1 MLHSRHRSKIDDS
14 MEKRLTQIINMVRN
28 FLFSSANREFL
39 TFFFFL
45 VLSSIFWLM
54 TALNETYEREI
65 GVPAYLVNIPK
76 NVVVTS
82 DMEDTVRVTVR
93 DKGFAL
99 LAYTYGEGIRPI
111 NVNFQSAITR
121 QSGYGVVSSQE
132 LMKMVNQRFSG
143 SSKIVQVKPD
153 RLDFHYNYG
162 LSRQV
167 SVKMAGN
174 VVPGKSFYLA
184 RTRFWPE
191 KVTVYGS
198 KQALDS
204 LRFVKT
210 VPINITNF
218 NDTVLRTVALETIKG
233 VKIVP
238 NTVRIGLYPD
248 ILTEENIEVPITA
261 VNMPEGKVLRTF
273 PQRVTVNFIVGASM
287 FRSIS
292 PEQFAVVVDYN
303 EIIDHPSDKCSIHL
317 RETPQGVRNARLK
330 MTQVDYL
337 IEEQ

>member
-1 MLHSRHRSKIDDS
+1 

-45 VLSSIFWLM
+45 VLSTIFWLM

-76 NVVVTS
+76 NVVITS

-111 NVNFQSAITR
+111 NVNFQSVITR

-132 LMKMVNQRFSG
+132 LMKMINQRFSG

-167 SVKMAGN
+167 SVKMSGH

-261 VNMPEGKVLRTF
+261 INMPEGKVLRTF

>member
-1 MLHSRHRSKIDDS
+1 
-14 MEKRLTQIINMVRN
+14 MVRN

-45 VLSSIFWLM
+45 VLSTIFWLM

-82 DMEDTVRVTVR
+82 DMEDTVRITVR

-132 LMKMVNQRFSG
+132 LMKMINQRFSG

-167 SVKMAGN
+167 SVKMSGH

-238 NTVRIGLYPD
+238 NSVRIGLYPD

-261 VNMPEGKVLRTF
+261 INMPEGKVLRTF

>member
-1 MLHSRHRSKIDDS
+1 

-45 VLSSIFWLM
+45 VLSTIFWLM

-121 QSGYGVVSSQE
+121 QSGYGVVSLQE
-132 LMKMVNQRFSG
+132 LMKMINQRFSG

-167 SVKMAGN
+167 SVKMSGH

-292 PEQFAVVVDYN
+292 SEQFAVVVDYN

>member
-1 MLHSRHRSKIDDS
+1 M
-14 MEKRLTQIINMVRN
+14 
-28 FLFSSANREFL
+28 
-39 TFFFFL
+39 
-45 VLSSIFWLM
+45 LSSIFWLM
-54 TALNETYEREI
+54 TALNETYEREVS
-65 GVPAYLVNIPK
+65 VPAYLVNVPK
-76 NVVVTS
+76 NVVITS

-99 LAYTYGEGIRPI
+99 LAYIYGEGVRPI
-111 NVNFQSAITR
+111 NINFQSFVTR
-121 QSGYGVVSSQE
+121 QSGYGVVPSQE

-143 SSKIVQVKPD
+143 ASKVVQVKPD
-153 RLDFHYNYG
+153 RLDFYYNYG

-167 SVKMAGN
+167 PVKMAGV

-191 KVTVYGS
+191 TVTVYGS
-198 KQALDS
+198 KQTLDS
-204 LRFVKT
+204 LRYVKT

-218 NDTVLRTVALETIKG
+218 NDTVVKTVALEKIKG

-238 NTVRIGLYPD
+238 NIVRIGLYPD
-248 ILTEENIEVPITA
+248 ILTEETIEVPVTA
-261 VNMPEGKVLRTF
+261 VNMPEGKVLRSF

-292 PEQFAVVVDYN
+292 SDQFAVVVDYN
-303 EIIDHPSDKCSIHL
+303 ELIEHPSDKCNIHL
-317 RETPQGVRNARLK
+317 RQCPQGVRNARLQ

>member
-1 MLHSRHRSKIDDS
+1 

-45 VLSSIFWLM
+45 VLSTIFWLM

-132 LMKMVNQRFSG
+132 LMKMINQRFSG

-167 SVKMAGN
+167 SVKMSGH

-261 VNMPEGKVLRTF
+261 INMPEGKVLRTF

-303 EIIDHPSDKCSIHL
+303 EIVDHPSDKCSIHL

>member
-1 MLHSRHRSKIDDS
+1 
-14 MEKRLTQIINMVRN
+14 MVRN

-45 VLSSIFWLM
+45 VLSTIFWLM

-132 LMKMVNQRFSG
+132 LMKMINQRFSG

-167 SVKMAGN
+167 SVKMSGH

-261 VNMPEGKVLRTF
+261 INMPEGKVLRTF

-317 RETPQGVRNARLK
+317 RETPQGVLNARLK

>member
-1 MLHSRHRSKIDDS
+1 

-45 VLSSIFWLM
+45 VLSTIFWLM

-132 LMKMVNQRFSG
+132 LMKMINQRFSG

-167 SVKMAGN
+167 SVKMSGH

-238 NTVRIGLYPD
+238 NTVRIGFYPD

-261 VNMPEGKVLRTF
+261 INMPEGKVLRTF

-330 MTQVDYL
+330 MTHVDYL

>member
-1 MLHSRHRSKIDDS
+1 M
-14 MEKRLTQIINMVRN
+14 TQIINMVRN

-45 VLSSIFWLM
+45 VLSTIFWLM

-132 LMKMVNQRFSG
+132 LMKMINQRFSG

-167 SVKMAGN
+167 SVKMYGH

-261 VNMPEGKVLRTF
+261 INMPEGKVLRTF

>member
-1 MLHSRHRSKIDDS
+1 M
-14 MEKRLTQIINMVRN
+14 TQIINMVRN

-45 VLSSIFWLM
+45 VLSTIFWLM

-76 NVVVTS
+76 NVVITS

-132 LMKMVNQRFSG
+132 LMKMINQRFSG

>member
-1 MLHSRHRSKIDDS
+1 

-45 VLSSIFWLM
+45 VLSTIFWLM

-132 LMKMVNQRFSG
+132 LMKMINQRFSG

-167 SVKMAGN
+167 SVKMAGH

-261 VNMPEGKVLRTF
+261 INMPEGKVLRTF

-330 MTQVDYL
+330 MTHVDYL

>member
-1 MLHSRHRSKIDDS
+1 M
-14 MEKRLTQIINMVRN
+14 
-28 FLFSSANREFL
+28 
-39 TFFFFL
+39 
-45 VLSSIFWLM
+45 LSSIFWLM
-54 TALNETYEREI
+54 TALNETYEREVS
-65 GVPAYLVNIPK
+65 VPAYLVNVPK
-76 NVVVTS
+76 NVVITS

-99 LAYTYGEGIRPI
+99 LAYIYGEGVRPI
-111 NVNFQSAITR
+111 NINFQSFVTR
-121 QSGYGVVSSQE
+121 QSGYGVVPSQE

-143 SSKIVQVKPD
+143 ASKVVQVKPD
-153 RLDFHYNYG
+153 RLDFYYNYG
-162 LSRQV
+162 QSRQV
-167 SVKMAGN
+167 PVKMAGV

-191 KVTVYGS
+191 TVTVYGS
-198 KQALDS
+198 KQTLDS
-204 LRFVKT
+204 LRYVKT

-218 NDTVLRTVALETIKG
+218 NDTVVKTVALEKIKG

-248 ILTEENIEVPITA
+248 ILTEETIEVPVTA
-261 VNMPEGKVLRTF
+261 VNMPEGKVLRSF

-292 PEQFAVVVDYN
+292 SDQFAVVVDYN
-303 EIIDHPSDKCSIHL
+303 ELIKHPSDKCNIHL
-317 RETPQGVRNARLK
+317 RQCPQGVRNARLQ

>member
-1 MLHSRHRSKIDDS
+1 

-45 VLSSIFWLM
+45 VLSTIFWLM

-121 QSGYGVVSSQE
+121 QSSYGVVSSQE
-132 LMKMVNQRFSG
+132 LMKMINQRFSG

-167 SVKMAGN
+167 SVKMAGH

-261 VNMPEGKVLRTF
+261 INMPEGKVLRTF

>member
-1 MLHSRHRSKIDDS
+1 
-14 MEKRLTQIINMVRN
+14 MVRN

-45 VLSSIFWLM
+45 VLSTIFWLM

-132 LMKMVNQRFSG
+132 LMKMINQRFSG

-167 SVKMAGN
+167 SVKMSGH

-218 NDTVLRTVALETIKG
+218 NDTVLRTVALETIRG

-330 MTQVDYL
+330 MTHVDYL

>member
-1 MLHSRHRSKIDDS
+1 

-45 VLSSIFWLM
+45 VLSTIFWLM

-132 LMKMVNQRFSG
+132 LMKMINQRFSG

-167 SVKMAGN
+167 SVKMAGH

-248 ILTEENIEVPITA
+248 ILTDENIEVPITA
-261 VNMPEGKVLRTF
+261 INMPEGKVLRTF

>member
-1 MLHSRHRSKIDDS
+1 M
-14 MEKRLTQIINMVRN
+14 TQIINMVRN

-45 VLSSIFWLM
+45 VLSTIFWLM

-132 LMKMVNQRFSG
+132 LMKMINQRFSG

-167 SVKMAGN
+167 SVKMSGH

-248 ILTEENIEVPITA
+248 ILTEENIEVSITA
-261 VNMPEGKVLRTF
+261 INMPEGKVLRTF

>member
-1 MLHSRHRSKIDDS
+1 
-14 MEKRLTQIINMVRN
+14 MVRN

-45 VLSSIFWLM
+45 VLSTIFWLM

-132 LMKMVNQRFSG
+132 LMKMINQRFSG

-167 SVKMAGN
+167 SVKMSGH

-261 VNMPEGKVLRTF
+261 INMPEGKVLRTF
-273 PQRVTVNFIVGASM
+273 PQLVTVNFIVGASM

>member
-1 MLHSRHRSKIDDS
+1 

-45 VLSSIFWLM
+45 VLSTIFWLM

-132 LMKMVNQRFSG
+132 LMKMINQRFSG

-167 SVKMAGN
+167 SVKMAGH

-261 VNMPEGKVLRTF
+261 INMPEGKVLRTF

-292 PEQFAVVVDYN
+292 SEQFAVVVDYN
-303 EIIDHPSDKCSIHL
+303 ETIDHPSDKCSIHL

>member
-1 MLHSRHRSKIDDS
+1 
-14 MEKRLTQIINMVRN
+14 MEKRLMQIFNMVRN
-28 FLFSSANREFL
+28 FLFSSANKEFL

-54 TALNETYEREI
+54 TALNETYEKEI

-76 NVVVTS
+76 NVVITS

-99 LAYTYGEGIRPI
+99 LTYIYGEGVRPI
-111 NVNFQSAITR
+111 NVNFQSYVTR

-132 LMKMVNQRFSG
+132 LMKMINQRFNG
-143 SSKIVQVKPD
+143 SSKVVQVKPD
-153 RLDFHYNYG
+153 RLDFYYNYG
-162 LSRQV
+162 LSRQIP
-167 SVKMAGN
+167 VKMAGH
-174 VVPGKSFYLA
+174 VVPSKSFYLA

-191 KVTVYGS
+191 NVTVYGS
-198 KQALDS
+198 KKALDS

-218 NDTVLRTVALETIKG
+218 NDTVLRTVALEKIKG

-248 ILTEENIEVPITA
+248 ILTEENIDVPITA
-261 VNMPEGKVLRTF
+261 INMPEGRVLRTF
-273 PQRVTVNFIVGASM
+273 PQRVKVNFIVGASM

-292 PEQFAVVVDYN
+292 PDQFAIVVDYN
-303 EIIDHPSDKCSIHL
+303 ELIQHPSDKCNIHL
-317 RETPQGVRNARLK
+317 RQTPQGVRNARLQ

>member
-1 MLHSRHRSKIDDS
+1 
-14 MEKRLTQIINMVRN
+14 MVRN

-45 VLSSIFWLM
+45 VLSTIFWLM

-132 LMKMVNQRFSG
+132 LMKMINQRFSG

-191 KVTVYGS
+191 KVTIYGS

-261 VNMPEGKVLRTF
+261 INMPEGKVLRTF

>member
-1 MLHSRHRSKIDDS
+1 
-14 MEKRLTQIINMVRN
+14 MVRN

-45 VLSSIFWLM
+45 VLSTIFWLM

-121 QSGYGVVSSQE
+121 QSGYGIVSSQE
-132 LMKMVNQRFSG
+132 LMKMINQRFSG

-167 SVKMAGN
+167 SVKMSGH

>member
-1 MLHSRHRSKIDDS
+1 

-45 VLSSIFWLM
+45 VLSTIFWLM

-132 LMKMVNQRFSG
+132 LMKMINQRFSG

-167 SVKMAGN
+167 SVKMSGH

-218 NDTVLRTVALETIKG
+218 NDTVLRTVALETIKD

-261 VNMPEGKVLRTF
+261 INMPEGKVLRTF

>member
-1 MLHSRHRSKIDDS
+1 
-14 MEKRLTQIINMVRN
+14 MVRN

-45 VLSSIFWLM
+45 VLSTIFWLM

-132 LMKMVNQRFSG
+132 LMKMINQRFSG

-238 NTVRIGLYPD
+238 NIVRIGLYPD

>member
-1 MLHSRHRSKIDDS
+1 M
-14 MEKRLTQIINMVRN
+14 TQIINMVRN

-45 VLSSIFWLM
+45 VLSTIFWLM

-121 QSGYGVVSSQE
+121 QSGYGIVSSQE
-132 LMKMVNQRFSG
+132 LMKMINQRFSG

-167 SVKMAGN
+167 SVKMSGH

-261 VNMPEGKVLRTF
+261 INMPEGKVLRTF

>member
-1 MLHSRHRSKIDDS
+1 M
-14 MEKRLTQIINMVRN
+14 TQIINMVRN

-45 VLSSIFWLM
+45 VLSTIFWLM

-132 LMKMVNQRFSG
+132 LMKMINQRFSG

-167 SVKMAGN
+167 SVKMSGH

-261 VNMPEGKVLRTF
+261 INMPEGKVLRTF

-337 IEEQ
+337 IEEL

>member
-1 MLHSRHRSKIDDS
+1 
-14 MEKRLTQIINMVRN
+14 MEKRLTQIINMARN

-45 VLSSIFWLM
+45 VLSTIFWLM

-132 LMKMVNQRFSG
+132 LMKMINQRFSG

-167 SVKMAGN
+167 SVKMSGH

-261 VNMPEGKVLRTF
+261 INMPEGKVLRTF

>member
-1 MLHSRHRSKIDDS
+1 
-14 MEKRLTQIINMVRN
+14 MVRN

-45 VLSSIFWLM
+45 VLSTIFWLM

-132 LMKMVNQRFSG
+132 LMKMINQRFSG

-167 SVKMAGN
+167 SVKMAGH

>member
-1 MLHSRHRSKIDDS
+1 
-14 MEKRLTQIINMVRN
+14 MVRN

-45 VLSSIFWLM
+45 VLSTIFWLM

-132 LMKMVNQRFSG
+132 LMKMINQRFSG

-167 SVKMAGN
+167 SVKMSGH

-218 NDTVLRTVALETIKG
+218 NDTVLRTVALETIRG

>member
-1 MLHSRHRSKIDDS
+1 
-14 MEKRLTQIINMVRN
+14 MVSN

-45 VLSSIFWLM
+45 VLSTIFWLM

-76 NVVVTS
+76 NVVITS

-132 LMKMVNQRFSG
+132 LMKMINQRFSG

>member
-1 MLHSRHRSKIDDS
+1 M
-14 MEKRLTQIINMVRN
+14 TQIINMVRN

-45 VLSSIFWLM
+45 VLSTIFWLM

-132 LMKMVNQRFSG
+132 LMKMINQRFSG

-167 SVKMAGN
+167 SVKMSGH

-204 LRFVKT
+204 LRFVKI

>member
-1 MLHSRHRSKIDDS
+1 

-45 VLSSIFWLM
+45 VLSTIFWLM

-132 LMKMVNQRFSG
+132 LMKMINQRFSG

-167 SVKMAGN
+167 SVKMSGH

-218 NDTVLRTVALETIKG
+218 NDTVLRTVALETIRG

>member
-1 MLHSRHRSKIDDS
+1 

-45 VLSSIFWLM
+45 VLSTIFWLM

-132 LMKMVNQRFSG
+132 LMKMINQRFSG

-167 SVKMAGN
+167 SVKMSGH

-273 PQRVTVNFIVGASM
+273 PQRVMVNFIVGASM

-303 EIIDHPSDKCSIHL
+303 EIIAHPSDKCSIHL

>member
-1 MLHSRHRSKIDDS
+1 
-14 MEKRLTQIINMVRN
+14 MVRN

-45 VLSSIFWLM
+45 VLSTIFWLM

-132 LMKMVNQRFSG
+132 LMKMINQRFSG

-167 SVKMAGN
+167 SVKMSGH

-261 VNMPEGKVLRTF
+261 INMPEGKVLRTF

-303 EIIDHPSDKCSIHL
+303 EIIDHSSDKCSIHL

>member
-1 MLHSRHRSKIDDS
+1 
-14 MEKRLTQIINMVRN
+14 MVRN

-45 VLSSIFWLM
+45 VLSTIFWLM

-132 LMKMVNQRFSG
+132 LMKMINQRFSG

-167 SVKMAGN
+167 SVKMSGH

-238 NTVRIGLYPD
+238 NTVRIGLYLD

-330 MTQVDYL
+330 MTHVDYL

>member
-1 MLHSRHRSKIDDS
+1 
-14 MEKRLTQIINMVRN
+14 MVRN

-54 TALNETYEREI
+54 TALNETYEREVS
-65 GVPAYLVNIPK
+65 VPADLVNVPK
-76 NVVVTS
+76 NVVITG

-99 LAYTYGEGIRPI
+99 LAYIYGEGVRPI
-111 NVNFQSAITR
+111 NINFQSFVTR
-121 QSGYGVVSSQE
+121 QSGYGVVPSQE

-143 SSKIVQVKPD
+143 ASKVVQVKPD
-153 RLDFHYNYG
+153 RLDFYYNYG
-162 LSRQV
+162 QSRQV
-167 SVKMAGN
+167 PVKMAGI

-191 KVTVYGS
+191 TVTVYGS
-198 KQALDS
+198 KQTLDS
-204 LRFVKT
+204 LRYVKT

-218 NDTVLRTVALETIKG
+218 NDTVVKTVALEKIKG

-238 NTVRIGLYPD
+238 NIVRIGLYPD
-248 ILTEENIEVPITA
+248 ILTEETIEVPVTA
-261 VNMPEGKVLRTF
+261 VNMPEGKVLRSF

-292 PEQFAVVVDYN
+292 SDQFAVVVDYN
-303 EIIDHPSDKCSIHL
+303 ELIEHPSDKCNIHL
-317 RETPQGVRNARLK
+317 RQCPQGVRNARLQ

>member
-1 MLHSRHRSKIDDS
+1 
-14 MEKRLTQIINMVRN
+14 MVRN

-45 VLSSIFWLM
+45 VLSTIFWLM

-132 LMKMVNQRFSG
+132 LMKMINQRFSG

-167 SVKMAGN
+167 SVKMAGH

-261 VNMPEGKVLRTF
+261 INMPEGKVLRTF

-303 EIIDHPSDKCSIHL
+303 EIIGHPSDKCSIHL

>member
-1 MLHSRHRSKIDDS
+1 
-14 MEKRLTQIINMVRN
+14 MVRN

-132 LMKMVNQRFSG
+132 LMKMINQRFSG

-167 SVKMAGN
+167 SVKMSGH

-330 MTQVDYL
+330 MTHVDYL

>member
-1 MLHSRHRSKIDDS
+1 M
-14 MEKRLTQIINMVRN
+14 TQIINMVRN

-45 VLSSIFWLM
+45 VLSTIFWLM

-132 LMKMVNQRFSG
+132 LMKMINQRFSG

-167 SVKMAGN
+167 SVKMAGH

-218 NDTVLRTVALETIKG
+218 NDTVLRTVVLETIKG

-261 VNMPEGKVLRTF
+261 INMPEGKVLRTF